1 MAMTF
6 PGSPTVG
13 DEYAV
18 GGRTW
23 TWDGAV
29 WSIQATV
36 LGEFSVDTSEI
47 ANGAVTTAKIASN
60 AITTG
65 LIADGTIVNADI
77 DAAAAIATTKI
88 TGWEDDQIIIS
99 NQMFG

>member
-6 PGSPTVG
+6 PVSPTAG
-13 DEYAV
+13 DEYTV

-23 TWDGAV
+23 TWDGTV
-29 WSIQATV
+29 WSIQATI

-47 ANGAVTTAKIASN
+47 ANGAVTTAKIASS

-88 TGWEDDQIIIS
+88 TGWEDDQIVLNNRIF
-99 NQMFG
+99 N